1 MRRIKRKFLAVTL
14 VVMMFMMNTF
24 MVSAAEPKTEAL
36 YDLEKG
42 GTQTF
47 VIGNSD
53 GEIQR
58 VTIKEI
64 ATNARVASGTYEVA
78 FETSNW
84 EAGFYVTISR
94 SSNKITSAYSPF
106 HTALRGSIKDA
117 TLVRNSNIKATY
129 SFIFQLT
136 ILKFNTGVIAEISDS
151 NLVVSQK

>member
-1 MRRIKRKFLAVTL
+1 MRHIKRKFLAVIL
-14 VVMMFMMNTF
+14 VVMMFMLNTF
-24 MVSAAEPKTEAL
+24 MVSAAEPQTEAL

-47 VIGNSD
+47 VIEGSD
-53 GEIQR
+53 GEVQR

-84 EAGFYVTISR
+84 EAGFYVTIS
-94 SSNKITSAYSPF
+94 SNKITSAYSPF

-117 TLVRNSNIKATY
+117 TLVRNSNVKATY

>member
-24 MVSAAEPKTEAL
+24 MVSAAEPQKEAV

-47 VIGNSD
+47 VIENAD
-53 GEIQR
+53 GDIQR
-58 VTIKEI
+58 VTIEEI
-64 ATNARVASGTYEVA
+64 TGNARVASGTYEVS

-84 EAGFYVTISR
+84 EAGFYVTI

-117 TLVRNSNIKATY
+117 TLVRNSNVKATY

>member
-1 MRRIKRKFLAVTL
+1 M
-14 VVMMFMMNTF
+14 
-24 MVSAAEPKTEAL
+24 
-36 YDLEKG
+36 
-42 GTQTF
+42 
-47 VIGNSD
+47 
-53 GEIQR
+53 
-58 VTIKEI
+58 
-64 ATNARVASGTYEVA
+64 ASGTYEVA

-84 EAGFYVTISR
+84 EAGFYVTI

-117 TLVRNSNIKATY
+117 TLVRNSNVKATY